1 MSTFTPGPWAVH
13 SIFPQIVVMVEHAK
27 RSIGGSIDPDNEAE
41 RYAKEIHR
49 GDGTDEYPQFS
60 RSRVRAAEGIANAR
74 LIAAAP
80 DLLEACK
87 ALQMEAA
94 ARNCGL
100 RIADEAIAKAEGR
113 EP

>member
-1 MSTFTPGPWAVH
+1 M
-13 SIFPQIVVMVEHAK
+13 IIIV
-27 RSIGGSIDPDNEAE
+27 S
-41 RYAKEIHR
+41 
-49 GDGTDEYPQFS
+49 GDMRIATMYSEKD
-60 RSRVRAAEGIANAR
+60 RVSNAN

-100 RIADEAIAKAEGR
+100 KIADDAIAKAEGR
-113 EP
+113 